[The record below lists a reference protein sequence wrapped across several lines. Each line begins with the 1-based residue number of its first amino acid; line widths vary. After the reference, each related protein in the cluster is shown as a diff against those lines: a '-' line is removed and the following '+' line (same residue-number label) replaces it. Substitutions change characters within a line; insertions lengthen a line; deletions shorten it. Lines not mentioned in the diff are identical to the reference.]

1 MVSPAR
7 AQVQSLALV
16 SSFEVPG
23 EGWRRVVVQPGRE
36 LDTAGLG
43 LSHSFG
49 VTDRPGVSGGRDLAG
64 LIADV
69 GADALLV
76 DLFRV
81 GENPSF
87 QARPVF
93 RPIEN
98 ISVPGVGDINPR
110 CTG

>member
-7 AQVQSLALV
+7 AQVQSLALA

-23 EGWRRVVVQPGRE
+23 EGWRRVVVEP
-36 LDTAGLG
+36 
-43 LSHSFG
+43 
-49 VTDRPGVSGGRDLAG
+49 
-64 LIADV
+64 V

-87 QARPVF
+87 QARPAVF

-98 ISVPGVGDINPR
+98 ISVPGVGDINAR